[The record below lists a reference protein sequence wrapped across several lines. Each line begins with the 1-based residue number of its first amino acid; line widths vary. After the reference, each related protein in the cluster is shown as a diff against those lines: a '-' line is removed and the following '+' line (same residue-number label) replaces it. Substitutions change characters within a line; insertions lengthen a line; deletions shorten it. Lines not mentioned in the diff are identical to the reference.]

1 MMQSFARKRKGQNMV
16 LEEIL
21 FVALGVVVLA
31 GVSTTFNSINDRVS
45 DDFED
50 QNVAQI
56 SNFVLSAI
64 DRLVFANVTSG
75 YIVLDIPVKI
85 SRDNY
90 IISGF
95 NPPRKQ
101 FMIKMG
107 NNRMLIDAP
116 VNVSGIVSSS
126 GKLLKIEYDG
136 SSVFLRGEVY

>member
-1 MMQSFARKRKGQNMV
+1 MMRLFAKKRKGQNIV

-21 FVALGVVVLA
+21 FVALSIVVLT
-31 GVSTTFNSINDRVS
+31 GVSATFNSINDRVS

-56 SNFVLSAI
+56 SNFILSAI

-75 YIVLDIPVKI
+75 YIVLDIPSEV

-107 NNRMLIDAP
+107 DNRMITDTP
-116 VNVSGIVSSS
+116 VFVSGIVSSS
-126 GKLLKIEYDG
+126 GRSIKIEYDG
-136 SSVFLRGEVY
+136 SSIFLRGGMY

>member
-1 MMQSFARKRKGQNMV
+1 
-16 LEEIL
+16 
-21 FVALGVVVLA
+21 
-31 GVSTTFNSINDRVS
+31 TFNSINDRVS

-56 SNFVLSAI
+56 SNFILSAI

-75 YIVLDIPVKI
+75 YVVLDIPVEL

-95 NPPRKQ
+95 NPPREQ

-136 SSVFLRGEVY
+136 SSIFLRGDVY

>member
-1 MMQSFARKRKGQNMV
+1 MV